1 MTLDIE
7 ALRRDTPGCAHVA
20 HFNNAGAGL
29 MPRPVLDAMIAHLRL
44 ESEIGGYEAAARE
57 ANKIDRVYD
66 AAARLLNCARDEI
79 AHVENATVAWD
90 MAFYALRFEPGDRIL
105 TSMAEY
111 ASNFIPYLQRAQQ
124 TGVAIDVVPND
135 ENGQIAIDALRA
147 RIDERVKLISITH
160 VPTSGG
166 LVNPI
171 AEVGAV
177 ARRAGIPFLVDACQ
191 SVGHMPI
198 DVAAIGC
205 DMLSTTGRKYLRGP
219 RGTGLL
225 YVRREMIE
233 TLEPPFLDLFSAE
246 WTGRDSYTIR
256 SDARRFENW
265 ENNLAAKI
273 GLGVALD
280 YAHDLDPAATYARIR
295 MLAGMLREE
304 LATIAGVTVTD
315 TGTEQCGIVTFA
327 NPKLEPVAIMDALR
341 PEGINVHRSHQP
353 STRLDMEAR
362 GLEKLTRCSV
372 HYYNNEDEVDRL
384 LTALRKLLA

>member
-1 MTLDIE
+1 MALDID
-7 ALRRDTPGCAHVA
+7 ALRRETPGCAYVA

-29 MPRPVLDAMIAHLRL
+29 MPRPVLDAVTAHLTL
-44 ESEIGGYEAAARE
+44 ESEIGGYEAAARAADKVE
-57 ANKIDRVYD
+57 RVYN
-66 AAARLLNCARDEI
+66 AAARLLNCGRDEI

-90 MAFYALRFEPGDRIL
+90 MAFYALPFAKGDRIL

-111 ASNFIPYLQRAQQ
+111 ASNFIPYLQRARQ
-124 TGVAIDVVPND
+124 TGVEIDVVPND

-147 RIDERVKLISITH
+147 RIDGRVKLISVTH

-166 LVNPI
+166 LVNPV

-177 ARRAGIPFLVDACQ
+177 ARDAGIPFLVDACQ
-191 SVGHMPI
+191 SVGQMPV
-198 DVAAIGC
+198 DVEAIGC

-225 YVRREMIE
+225 YVRRAMIE
-233 TLEPPFLDLFSAE
+233 KLEPPFLDLFSAE
-246 WTGRDSYTIR
+246 WTGRDSYTVR

-280 YAHDLDPAATYARIR
+280 YAHDLGVGETYARIR
-295 MLAGMLREE
+295 ALATTLRTE
-304 LATIAGVTVTD
+304 LAAIPGVTVTD
-315 TGTEQCGIVTFA
+315 TGIEPCGIVTFA
-327 NPKLEPVAIMDALR
+327 NPKLEPVEIMETLR
-341 PEGINVHRSHQP
+341 PQGFNVHRSHRP

-372 HYYNNEDEVDRL
+372 HYYNSEDEIDRL
-384 LTALRKLLA
+384 VAALRKLLA

>member
-135 ENGQIAIDALRA
+135 GNGQIAIDALRA

-177 ARRAGIPFLVDACQ
+177 ARQAGIPFLVDACQ

-225 YVRREMIE
+225 YVRRDMIE